1 MIPAGPAWAP
11 FRAAQRLLTSVR
23 FAVVQ
28 IIVIAIAA
36 VVGMTVRQLPG
47 FASRTQADYVGQ
59 MDLMRE
65 RYVPALGRPLV
76 DLMERLGLFAI
87 FSAWWFSALLTLLV
101 LSIIVCT
108 LDRLPRLWRSAA
120 EIRVVQPDL
129 FYDPALPERAA
140 IGGIGADAA
149 AAVLR
154 RRHFGVR
161 RAETADAVYLYGDRN
176 RWMRLATLLTH
187 VGLVLFLVA
196 AAVTGRFGFEAG
208 ILLPQGEAAPVE
220 RLGTV
225 GNLVVK
231 NDGFAAPLLPDGRF
245 ADFSTDLA
253 VYRDGSL
260 LARKTIRVND
270 PLTVDG
276 YTFHQNFFGPAVA
289 VAIRATDG
297 SVLWDGWIPLDAV
310 SADRPYGRFAVPGRD
325 VGLEL
330 LLDRY
335 GGAAPLLAVIGSR
348 ASGTNAD
355 GTPRYDALFVG
366 GIVPG
371 ETLAPSTADFTI
383 ALREVGAYTGIVAS
397 RDPGEG
403 IVWLAFAFL
412 IGGLVLTFYFPR
424 RRAWVRIDRSGELR
438 LAWISDRYVSVR
450 RELGGLLDDLVAVR
464 APASP
469 DTGAGPPAMGQ
480 GAP

>member
-1 MIPAGPAWAP
+1 
-11 FRAAQRLLTSVR
+11 
-23 FAVVQ
+23 
-28 IIVIAIAA
+28 
-36 VVGMTVRQLPG
+36 MTVRQLPG
-47 FASRTQADYVGQ
+47 FAFRSQADYAEQ
-59 MDLMRE
+59 MALLRE
-65 RYVPALGRPLV
+65 RYAPTLGRPVV
-76 DLMERLGLFAI
+76 DLMERLGLFSL
-87 FSAWWFSALLTLLV
+87 FDTWWFSALLALLV
-101 LSIIVCT
+101 LSIVVCT
-108 LDRLPRLWRSAA
+108 LDRVPRLWRGAA

-129 FYDPALPERAA
+129 FYDPALPQRAA
-140 IGGIGADAA
+140 IDGVGAEAA

-154 RRHFGVR
+154 RRRFGVR

-196 AAVTGRFGFEAG
+196 AAVTGRLGFQAG
-208 ILLPQGEAAPVE
+208 ILIPQGEAVPVE

-231 NDGFAAPLLPDGRF
+231 NEGFAAPLLPDGRF

-260 LARKTIRVND
+260 IARKTIRVND
-270 PLTVDG
+270 PLAVDG

-289 VAIRATDG
+289 ATIRATDG

-330 LLDRY
+330 LLDRS
-335 GGAAPLLAVIGSR
+335 GGATPLLAVIGSR
-348 ASGTNAD
+348 ANGTEAD

-366 GIVPG
+366 GIGPG
-371 ETLAPSTADFTI
+371 GTLAPPTADFSI
-383 ALREVGAYTGIVAS
+383 SLREVGAYTGIVAS

-403 IVWLAFAFL
+403 IVWLAFGFL
-412 IGGLVLTFYFPR
+412 IAGLVLTFYFPR
-424 RRAWVRIDRSGELR
+424 RRVWVRIDRSGELR

-450 RELGGLLDDLVAVR
+450 RELGGLLADLVAVR
-464 APASP
+464 APAAEAP
-469 DTGAGPPAMGQ
+469 GAVPPVAGL